1 MPIAQ
6 TNELDVYSE
15 LHGDGPPLLAI
26 THPTLVCAGEYD
38 DIAPVANSE
47 LLVDRMPNATLR
59 VFDGGH
65 ILLLQDRSSWSTIIE
80 FLGGAS

>member
-1 MPIAQ
+1 MARFSWDSREIEP
-6 TNELDVYSE
+6 S
-15 LHGDGPPLLAI
+15 
-26 THPTLVCAGEYD
+26 

-65 ILLLQDRSSWSTIIE
+65 VFLLQDRSSWTAIIE